1 MSLTSLSTYDDLEN
15 YSKTNSSTLIILNF
29 KASWCSPCKAIKSF
43 VSYLKEQYT
52 NVNFYEV
59 DIEDEDTETITTYF
73 NIKKVPT
80 FIYYKNGKLCNTLI
94 GTNKDK
100 IEELLNEYL

>member
-1 MSLTSLSTYDDLEN
+1 MSLTSLSTYDELEN

-43 VSYLKEQYT
+43 FSYLKEQYI

-59 DIEDEDTETITTYF
+59 DIEDDDTETITTYF

-80 FIYYKNGKLCNTLI
+80 FIYYKNGIIFNNLI
-94 GTNKDK
+94 GTDKNK
-100 IEELLNEYL
+100 IEELLNEHL

>member
-1 MSLTSLSTYDDLEN
+1 MSLQSLSTYDELEN
-15 YSKTNSSTLIILNF
+15 YSKKNSSTLIILNF

-59 DIEDEDTETITTYF
+59 DIEDTDTDTDTIITYF

-80 FIYYKNGKLCNTLI
+80 FIY
-94 GTNKDK
+94 
-100 IEELLNEYL
+100 

>member
-1 MSLTSLSTYDDLEN
+1 MSLQSLSTYDKLEK

-29 KASWCSPCKAIKSF
+29 KAQWCNPCKAIKSF
-43 VSYLKEQYT
+43 FTYLKEQYT

-59 DIEDEDTETITTYF
+59 DIEDEDTETITTFF

-80 FIYYKNGKLCNTLI
+80 FIYYKNGILCNTLI
-94 GTNKDK
+94 GNDKSK
-100 IEELLNEYL
+100 IEELLNEHL